1 MADRFVCFLVLLTT
15 GAICSGQIKIV
26 RGGGIEIG
34 SGFVKP
40 LDKSLDVTQKTEN
53 AEEKDDGLSGY
64 ERILV
69 QKGIELSK
77 AGIKK
82 YLGDIHISSEQ
93 KAKATQLI
101 GLLGSEVYAVRRDA
115 TKELSNFPG
124 LPIEEFEL
132 AKTNA
137 DPETRYRIEM
147 VAKFLISSFGTTL
160 SAAYQYIS
168 DKEVTGL
175 LPDVIRSELFA
186 KDNADLNRDFLQAIV
201 ATSTVENN
209 DQLRELLEHPTVSI
223 QQTAVEAL
231 YRSQKKAV
239 ESLLEAI
246 ASNDQKNEIVRLAA
260 AESLADLGN
269 RKCLK
274 TLVHLLDAGD
284 VTVRTRSGSILQI
297 ATGLDHGYTGYSK
310 AEMRKVAVEK
320 WNQWLASESSEFK
333 LRFPLEKF
341 NDFDSYL
348 NGHTLLACGY
358 NNKVIELDVS
368 GKEVWSV
375 AASGAWSAE
384 KLENGNVLVACYN
397 VGKVVEFNRAKEE
410 VWSHTCKSP
419 LNARPLK
426 NGNVL
431 ISEYSGNRVVEVNR
445 KNKEVWTYQAKA
457 SVADA
462 VRLKSG
468 NTIIATQSK
477 VIEVDP
483 SGKIVWE
490 YPANQA
496 YGVQALKNGNIMISK
511 YTPGQVI
518 EVNRKKEIVWQY
530 DCTNPT
536 DAMPLANGNVLI
548 TENNRF
554 VEVSR
559 ANKKIIWSKTGASCG
574 AARR

>member
-1 MADRFVCFLVLLTT
+1 MANRFVFIFALFAA
-15 GAICSGQIKIV
+15 GAICCGQDLII
-26 RGGGIEIG
+26 RGGGG
-34 SGFVKP
+34 RFKGGFVP
-40 LDKSLDVTQKTEN
+40 AERSLNSTSKSKTN
-53 AEEKDDGLSGY
+53 EEKDDGLSGY

-82 YLGDIHISSEQ
+82 YLSEIHISSEQ

-101 GLLGSEVYAVRRDA
+101 ALLGSEVYTVRRDA
-115 TKELSNFPG
+115 TKELSLFPG
-124 LPIEEFEL
+124 MPIEEFEL
-132 AKTNA
+132 AKTSA

-147 VAKFLISSFGTTL
+147 VGKFLISSFGKTL
-160 SAAYQYIS
+160 SAAYQYIA
-168 DKEVTGL
+168 DKELTGL
-175 LPDVIRSELFA
+175 LPDVIRSQLFA
-186 KDNADLNRDFLQAIV
+186 KDNPDLNQDFLQAII
-201 ATSTVENN
+201 ATSTVDDN
-209 DQLRELLEHPTVSI
+209 DQLRELLNNSTASI
-223 QQTAVEAL
+223 QKTAVEAL
-231 YRSQKKAV
+231 YRSQKKQV
-239 ESLLEAI
+239 ESLLESTAE
-246 ASNDQKNEIVRLAA
+246 NNEKDALVRLAA
-260 AESLADLGN
+260 AVSLADLGN
-269 RKCLK
+269 RKSLAV
-274 TLVHLLDAGD
+274 LVELLDSSD
-284 VTVRTRSGSILQI
+284 VTVRTKSGSILQI

-310 AEMRKVAVEK
+310 PEMRTVAVKK
-320 WNQWLASESSEFK
+320 WTDWLASESSDFK

-341 NDFDSYL
+341 NDFESYL

-358 NNKVIELDVS
+358 SNKVIELDAA

-375 AASGAWSAE
+375 AAQGAWSAE

-397 VGKVVEFNRAKEE
+397 DKKVTEFNREKEM
-410 VWSHTCKSP
+410 VWSYDCKSP

-445 KNKEVWTYQAKA
+445 EKKEVWSYKASA

-462 VRLKSG
+462 IRLKSG
-468 NTIIATQSK
+468 NTIVATQSK
-477 VIEVDP
+477 VVEVDP
-483 SGKIVWE
+483 AGKVVWE
-490 YPANQA
+490 YAANQA
-496 YGVQALKNGNIMISK
+496 YGVQALKNGNIMIAK

-554 VEVSR
+554 IEVTR
-559 ANKKIIWSKTGASCG
+559 ADKKIVWRKGGASCG

>member
-1 MADRFVCFLVLLTT
+1 MANRFVFIFTLFAAN
-15 GAICSGQIKIV
+15 AICCGQDLII
-26 RGGGIEIG
+26 RGGGIRFKG
-34 SGFVKP
+34 GFVPADQSLVLTSKP
-40 LDKSLDVTQKTEN
+40 KTN
-53 AEEKDDGLSGY
+53 EEKDDGLSSY
-64 ERILV
+64 ERVLV
-69 QKGIELSK
+69 QKGVELSK

-82 YLGDIHISSEQ
+82 YLSDIHISSEQ
-93 KAKATQLI
+93 KVKATQLI
-101 GLLGSEVYAVRRDA
+101 ALLGSEVYTVRRDA
-115 TKELSNFPG
+115 TKELSLFPG
-124 LPIEEFEL
+124 MPIEEFEL
-132 AKTNA
+132 AKTSA

-147 VAKFLISSFGTTL
+147 VGRFLISSFGKTL

-168 DKEVTGL
+168 DKEITGL
-175 LPDVIRSELFA
+175 LPDVIRSQLFA
-186 KDNADLNRDFLQAIV
+186 KGNPDLNRDFLQALV
-201 ATSTVENN
+201 ATSTVDDNN
-209 DQLRELLEHPTVSI
+209 QLRELIDNSAVSI
-223 QQTAVEAL
+223 QKTAVEAL
-231 YRSQKKAV
+231 YRSQKKRV
-239 ESLLEAI
+239 ESLLESI
-246 ASNDQKNEIVRLAA
+246 AENDQKDDLVRLVA

-269 RKCLK
+269 RKSLA
-274 TLVHLLDAGD
+274 TLVHLLDASD
-284 VTVRTRSGSILQI
+284 VTVRTKSGSVLQI
-297 ATGLDHGYTGYSK
+297 ATGVDHGYTGYSK
-310 AEMRKVAVEK
+310 AELRTVAVKK
-320 WNQWLASESSEFK
+320 WKDWLASESSKVE

-358 NNKVIELDVS
+358 GNKVIELDVA
-368 GKEVWSV
+368 GNEVWSV
-375 AASGAWSAE
+375 VAQGAWSAE

-397 VGKVVEFNRAKEE
+397 DGKVAEFNREKEI
-410 VWSHTCKSP
+410 VWSHVCKSP

-445 KNKEVWTYQAKA
+445 EKKEVWSYKASA

-468 NTIIATQSK
+468 NTLVATQSK
-477 VIEVDP
+477 VVEVDP
-483 SGKIVWE
+483 AGKVVWE
-490 YPANQA
+490 YAANQA
-496 YGVQALKNGNIMISK
+496 YGIQALKNGNIMISK

-554 VEVSR
+554 IEVTR
-559 ANKKIIWSKTGASCG
+559 ADKKIVWKKSGASCG